1 MAALDLV
8 LDVEVKVIA
17 RPRNALGTPV
27 LSDQWVTTVK
37 KQYIGYF
44 DKLDIAPRAL
54 EASNVM
60 GYLFDSTTQDKAVPT
75 VLAPSSVLA
84 LSATLNG
91 SVIDND
97 QSVVVTFLWGVNF
110 GDPEEEDAAAQSPV
124 SGDTTT
130 AVTFA
135 ATLLAETTY
144 YYRVKTVA
152 GGVTVISDPIEFTTP
167 EV

>member
-54 EASNVM
+54 EAANVM
-60 GYLFDSTTQDKAVPT
+60 GYLFDSTTQVKAVPA
-75 VLAPSSVLA
+75 VQAPSSLLA
-84 LSATLNG
+84 TSATLNG
-91 SVIDND
+91 TVQDNN
-97 QSVVVTFLWGVNF
+97 QSVVVSFLWGVNF

-124 SGDTTT
+124 SGDATTP
-130 AVTFA
+130 VTFA
-135 ATLLAETTY
+135 ATLVASTTY
-144 YYRVKTVA
+144 FCRVKTVA
-152 GGVTVISDPIEFTTP
+152 GGVTVISDPVTFTTP
-167 EV
+167 AP